1 MSTPARFIV
10 YALLA
15 IVGVYLGMWV
25 LKSLVSFIWS
35 IVLPVA
41 VLGVIGYVAYS
52 YMTRKSL
59 GRGPRSLR

>member
-59 GRGPRSLR
+59 GGGPRSLR